1 MYGYNFSCFNYTPSA
16 KAIAFQKAQA
26 TKAKNLA
33 AKRAAWLAADEN
45 RIELVAQINVAK
57 GDFIASMRESI
68 AKFGSLT
75 EKQEAAVRASF
86 AKKAEFAAAKIV
98 ENAAIAAVSNFVGTV
113 GDRDVFVLTCTF
125 SKDFDGMN
133 GFYTAHR
140 FADEA
145 GNVFKYNGNKI
156 ASEGDKI
163 TIKATIKAHTEWNGV
178 KTTQVNRPK
187 AI

>member
-1 MYGYNFSCFNYTPSA
+1 
-16 KAIAFQKAQA
+16 
-26 TKAKNLA
+26 
-33 AKRAAWLAADEN
+33 
-45 RIELVAQINVAK
+45 
-57 GDFIASMRESI
+57 
-68 AKFGSLT
+68 
-75 EKQEAAVRASF
+75 
-86 AKKAEFAAAKIV
+86 
-98 ENAAIAAVSNFVGTV
+98 
-113 GDRDVFVLTCTF
+113 
-125 SKDFDGMN
+125 MN